1 MFMMCGAFPGVYLY
15 IPLLTQ
21 SSPSFLAHAGQGVP
35 LQSAQTEIFSVHF
48 DLFFKL
54 RTAAFLGFRILLRT
68 SRPFYTQKGRPQS
81 STSLYSPFSSLLLKP
96 KRTTTIHGLRILLRT
111 AQLQSKPCPPPR
123 PPRFHNISPA
133 SREPPVDSV
142 FLQRYS
148 IGKRAHIFKRNGVYY
163 V

>member
-81 STSLYSPFSSLLLKP
+81 SIPEFFSVQPFFKFASEAQKDDHNPWFKNSSPYCPASKQALS
-96 KRTTTIHGLRILLRT
+96 TTTPTTLSQHF
-111 AQLQSKPCPPPR
+111 S
-123 PPRFHNISPA
+123 RFA
-133 SREPPVDSV
+133 
-142 FLQRYS
+142 
-148 IGKRAHIFKRNGVYY
+148 GAAG
-163 V
+163 